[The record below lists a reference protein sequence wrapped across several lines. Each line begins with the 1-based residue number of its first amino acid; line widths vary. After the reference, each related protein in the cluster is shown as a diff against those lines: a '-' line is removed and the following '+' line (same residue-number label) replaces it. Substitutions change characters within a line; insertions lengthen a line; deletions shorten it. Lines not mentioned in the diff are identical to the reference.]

1 MVLIHILSNLLL
13 RFACYACVGWI
24 FLFQFSGTI
33 WGSDFNRDI
42 RPLLAR
48 HCFKCHG
55 PDDEAREVDLR
66 LDNEQ
71 GAKKDLGGYAAVI
84 PGDADGSE
92 LLKRVIADDP
102 DMRMPPPGSGRG
114 LNEREVGMLRD
125 WIQSGGGY
133 KTHWSFVPPMQAMV
147 PRVAKVD
154 WCRNPIDNFVLS
166 RLEAVGRQPLADAD
180 RESLVRRLSLDLIG
194 TTPSLDEV
202 DRYIQDRKP
211 GAYQRLVDRFLAS
224 PGYAERF
231 ARPWLDLAR
240 YSDTNGYEKD
250 RKRSIW
256 PYRDW
261 VIDAVGQDMPF
272 DQFSIEQVAGDMLPQ
287 ATNQQRVATGFHRNT
302 MLNEEGGIDPMEYRY
317 HSIIDRVA
325 TTGTV
330 WMGLTT
336 GCAQC
341 HTHKYDPIT
350 HTEYF
355 SLFAL
360 LNNADEPDVIV
371 ADSKREAIA
380 AEIEQRIMESE
391 MKLIESWLP
400 SYQEFQK
407 FHRSSEKS
415 GSIGK
420 KPDRTAASAKPQQTK
435 PQQTKSQPSKTL
447 GFSKLQGKPAKRVV
461 ARKFYEWVES
471 QVFQSRVWTS
481 LHPVSTKS
489 TKPTLE
495 SLPDFSVL
503 ARGDVTKRE
512 VYGLKYVL
520 PVRDEPFT
528 ALRLDVLPDV
538 SLPAGG
544 PGLAF
549 YEGRRGDFF
558 LSELTVSADGATV
571 TLQNPSHSY
580 GKIGVGSGNAV
591 AGNVLDGEGST
602 GWSTAGQE
610 GTANQWVA
618 NFAEPVAGGSVLE
631 IELVFERHFAA
642 GLGRFRFSFTAGKTP
657 VVASTLPEAMYG
669 WHVQEVGEISQ
680 NDFLRLQRHFIK
692 TNAELK
698 SQRKE
703 LAKLHDKIPDKVR
716 TLGMQER
723 VAADQ
728 RITHRHHRG
737 EYLQPRE
744 TVKPGVP
751 AVLLADAKTNPSDRL
766 SLAKWLVSGGTP
778 LAARV
783 TVNRAWRE
791 FFGRGIVNT
800 AGDFGTQSEP
810 PSHPGLLDW
819 LAVDLVQKG
828 WSLKRLHRMIVVS
841 STYRQAV
848 QVTDP
853 SDPENRLL
861 AGMPKRRL
869 AAEQI
874 RDSLLAASGLLSR
887 QIGGPSVFPPQPNG
901 VMQLAYGAPKWT
913 VSKGSDR
920 FRRSIYTFSK
930 RTAPF
935 AAFATFDGPSGE
947 TCLARRDR
955 STTPLQALTL
965 LNDEMYLE
973 YASGLAETVLRQLGG
988 GAEAQQTASV
998 MFRRLL
1004 ARNPTKSELTAI
1016 LAFYQ
1021 QYRENPKVWMLVAR
1035 ALMNLDEVITTH

>member
-1 MVLIHILSNLLL
+1 MHIPRNLLFRL
-13 RFACYACVGWI
+13 LVSPCTAWACL
-24 FLFQFSGTI
+24 FLFSGMG

-55 PDDEAREVDLR
+55 PDDEAREVGLR

-71 GAKKDLGGYAAVI
+71 GAKQDLGGYAAIV

-92 LLKRVIADDP
+92 LLKRVMADDP
-102 DMRMPPPGSGRG
+102 DLRMPPAGSGRG
-114 LNEREVGMLRD
+114 LTESEVGMLRT
-125 WIQSGGGY
+125 WIQSGGRY
-133 KTHWSFVPPMQAMV
+133 QKHWAFVPPVQAMI
-147 PRVAKVD
+147 PHVANGK
-154 WCRNPIDNFVLS
+154 WCRNPIDNFILS
-166 RLEAVGRQPLADAD
+166 RLEVVGRRPLAAAD

-194 TTPSLDEV
+194 TTPSLDVV
-202 DRYIQDRKP
+202 DRYIHDRKP
-211 GAYQRLVDRFLAS
+211 GAYERLVDRFLSS

-231 ARPWLDLAR
+231 ARSWLDLAR

-250 RKRSIW
+250 RRRSIW

-261 VIDAVGQDMPF
+261 VIDAVGRDMPF
-272 DQFSIEQVAGDMLPQ
+272 DQFSVEQLAGDMLPQ
-287 ATNQQRVATGFHRNT
+287 ASNQQKIATGFHRNT

-317 HSIIDRVA
+317 HSVIDRVA

-330 WMGLTT
+330 WLGLTT

-371 ADSKREAIA
+371 ADSERDAIA
-380 AEIEQRIMESE
+380 AEISQ
-391 MKLIESWLP
+391 LIREAETELVESWLP
-400 SYQEFQK
+400 SYQQFQE
-407 FHRSSEKS
+407 FHRSLE
-415 GSIGK
+415 GSFSSNGK
-420 KPDRTAASAKPQQTK
+420 PVATAASAKPLQDRTQLPKMQQDMTEGV
-435 PQQTKSQPSKTL
+435 SQLKDKT
-447 GFSKLQGKPAKRVV
+447 AKRLVV
-461 ARKFYEWVES
+461 RKFYEWVDS
-471 QVFQSRVWTS
+471 QVSKSRIWTS
-481 LHPVSTKS
+481 IRPVSTKS
-489 TKPTLE
+489 TKPLLQ
-495 SLPDFSVL
+495 SLPDFSIL

-512 VYGLKYVL
+512 VYSLKYVL
-520 PVRDEPFT
+520 PLSEEPFT

-558 LSELTVSADGATV
+558 LSELTATADGMMV

-591 AGNVLDGEGST
+591 AENVIDGEGST
-602 GWSTAGQE
+602 GWSTSGQE

-618 NFAEPVAGGSVLE
+618 NFAEPIAGGSVLE

-642 GLGRFRFSFTAGKTP
+642 GLGRFRFSFTSGKTP
-657 VVASTLPEAMYG
+657 VFASTLPEPMYG
-669 WHVQEVGEISQ
+669 WHAHEVGDISQ
-680 NDFLRLQRHFIK
+680 KDFQSLQRHFIK
-692 TNAELK
+692 TSAELK

-703 LAKLHDKIPDKVR
+703 LAKLYDQMPDEVR
-716 TLGMQER
+716 TLGMQDR
-723 VAADQ
+723 GSVD
-728 RITHRHHRG
+728 RRLTHRHHRG

-744 TVKPGVP
+744 TVRP
-751 AVLLADAKTNPSDRL
+751 AIPSVLHADAGTGPSDRL
-766 SLAKWLVSGGTP
+766 SFAQWLVSDGNP

-810 PSHPGLLDW
+810 PSHPKLLDW
-819 LAVDLVQKG
+819 LAVDLISNG
-828 WSLKRLHRMIVVS
+828 WSLKRLHRMIVLS
-841 STYRQAV
+841 STYRQAG
-848 QVTDP
+848 QVADDA
-853 SDPENRLL
+853 DPENRFL

-874 RDSLLAASGLLSR
+874 RDSLLAASGLLTR
-887 QIGGPSVFPPQPNG
+887 QMGGPSVFPPQPDG
-901 VMQLAYGAPKWT
+901 VMQLAYGAPKWKT
-913 VSKGSDR
+913 SEGADR
-920 FRRSIYTFSK
+920 FRRSLYTFSK

-935 AAFATFDGPSGE
+935 AAFATFDAPSGE

-955 STTPLQALTL
+955 STTPLQALFL

-973 YASGLAETVLRQLGG
+973 YASALADTVLKQLGG
-988 GAEAQQTASV
+988 DAEPGQVVSV

-1004 ARNPTKSELTAI
+1004 ARNPSKAELSAV
-1016 LAFYQ
+1016 LGFYQ
-1021 QYRENPKVWMLVAR
+1021 QYRETPMVWMLVAR
-1035 ALMNLDEVITTH
+1035 ALMNVDEVITNH

>member
-1 MVLIHILSNLLL
+1 MHVPSNLLF
-13 RFACYACVGWI
+13 RFIFFPCVGFA
-24 FLFQFSGTI
+24 FLVHFSGI
-33 WGSDFNRDI
+33 VRGSDFDRDI

-102 DMRMPPPGSGRG
+102 ELRMPPPDSGRG
-114 LNEREVGMLRD
+114 LTEGEVEMLRA
-125 WIQSGGGY
+125 WIQSGGEY
-133 KTHWSFVPPMQAMV
+133 KKHWSFVPPVQAMI
-147 PRVAKVD
+147 PRVGNVD

-166 RLEAVGRQPLADAD
+166 KLESVARRPAANAD

-202 DRYIQDRKP
+202 DRYLLDREP

-250 RKRSIW
+250 RRRSIW

-261 VIDAVGQDMPF
+261 VISAVGNDMPF
-272 DQFSIEQVAGDMLPQ
+272 DQFSIEQLAGDMLPQ
-287 ATNQQRVATGFHRNT
+287 ASNQQRIATGFHRNT

-350 HTEYF
+350 HAEYF

-371 ADSKREAIA
+371 ADSQRDAIA
-380 AEIEQRIMESE
+380 AEIEQRITEAESE
-391 MKLIESWLP
+391 LIEAWLP
-400 SYQEFQK
+400 TYAQFQE
-407 FHRSSEKS
+407 FHRSQQSSVSSTGKS
-415 GSIGK
+415 KSK
-420 KPDRTAASAKPQQTK
+420 SKSKSTTASATPHPAKAK
-435 PQQTKSQPSKTL
+435 LVSQLK
-447 GFSKLQGKPAKRVV
+447 GKPEKDFV
-461 ARKFYEWVES
+461 AQKFYEWVES
-471 QVFQSRVWTS
+471 QVSLSRFWTS
-481 LHPVSTKS
+481 LAPVSTRS
-489 TKPTLE
+489 SKPLLQ

-512 VYGLKYVL
+512 VYGLKYKL
-520 PVRDEPFT
+520 PVSDEPFT

-558 LSELTVSADGATV
+558 LSELTVTADGRTV
-571 TLQNPSHSY
+571 ALQNPSHSY
-580 GKIGVGSGNAV
+580 GKIGVGSGNAN
-591 AGNVLDGEGST
+591 AANVIDAEGST
-602 GWSTAGQE
+602 GWSTSGEE

-618 NFAEPVAGGSVLE
+618 NFAEPVAGGSLLE

-642 GLGRFRFSFTAGKTP
+642 GLGRFRFSFTSGKTP
-657 VVASTLPEAMYG
+657 VVASTLPEQMYG
-669 WHVQEVGEISQ
+669 WYVQEIGDISKK
-680 NDFLRLQRHFIK
+680 DFEGLQRHFIK
-692 TNAELK
+692 TTPELK
-698 SQRKE
+698 LQRKE

-716 TLGMQER
+716 TLGMQDR
-723 VAADQ
+723 GSADE

-744 TVKPGVP
+744 AVRPGVP
-751 AVLLADAKTNPSDRL
+751 AALHADAKTSPSDRL
-766 SLAKWLVSGGTP
+766 SLAKWLVSESNP

-791 FFGRGIVNT
+791 FFGRGIVDT

-810 PSHPGLLDW
+810 PSHPKLLDW
-819 LAVDLVQKG
+819 LAVDFVQNG
-828 WSLKRLHRMIVVS
+828 WSLKHLHRMIVLS
-841 STYRQAV
+841 STYRQSGQGPDVA
-848 QVTDP
+848 DP
-853 SDPENRLL
+853 GNRLL

-874 RDSLLAASGLLSR
+874 RDSLLAASGLLTR
-887 QIGGPSVFPPQPNG
+887 QIGGPSVFPPQPDG

-913 VSKGSDR
+913 ASIGADR
-920 FRRSIYTFSK
+920 FRRSVYTFSK

-955 STTPLQALTL
+955 STTPLQALSL

-973 YASGLAETVLRQLGG
+973 YASGLAETVLKQLGD
-988 GAEAQQTASV
+988 GAEPRKMAAV

-1004 ARNPTKSELTAI
+1004 ARNPSETELSAI
-1016 LAFYQ
+1016 IAFYE
-1021 QYRENPKVWMLVAR
+1021 QYRENPNVWMLVAR
-1035 ALMNLDEVITTH
+1035 ALMNVDEVITTH

>member
-1 MVLIHILSNLLL
+1 MHNPRNLLL
-13 RFACYACVGWI
+13 HFAFYPSVCWV
-24 FLFQFSGTI
+24 FLFHCSSVV
-33 WGSDFNRDI
+33 WASDFSRDI

-55 PDDEAREVDLR
+55 PDDEAREADLR
-66 LDNEQ
+66 LDIER
-71 GAKKDLGGYAAVI
+71 GAKKNLGGYAAVI
-84 PGDADGSE
+84 SGDAAGSE
-92 LLKRVIADDP
+92 LLTRVMSDDP
-102 DMRMPPPGSGRG
+102 DLRMPPPESGRA
-114 LNEREVGMLRD
+114 LSEDEVGRLKA
-125 WIQSGGGY
+125 WIQAGAGY
-133 KTHWSFVPPMQAMV
+133 ETHWAFVPPMQAMV
-147 PRVAKVD
+147 PRVAKKD
-154 WCRNPIDNFVLS
+154 WCRNPIDHFILS
-166 RLEAVGRQPLADAD
+166 RLEAVGRRPLADAD
-180 RESLVRRLSLDLIG
+180 RESLVRRLALDLIG

-202 DRYIQDRKP
+202 DRYLQDRNP
-211 GAYQRLVDRFLAS
+211 DAYERLVDRFLAS

-250 RKRSIW
+250 RRRSIW

-272 DQFSIEQVAGDMLPQ
+272 DQFSIEQLAGDMLPQ

-317 HSIIDRVA
+317 LSIVDRVA

-355 SLFAL
+355 ALFAL
-360 LNNADEPDVIV
+360 LNNADEPDVV
-371 ADSKREAIA
+371 VVDNERDASA
-380 AEIEQRIMESE
+380 AEIEQRVTEAE
-391 MKLIESWLP
+391 AKLIESWLP
-400 SYQEFQK
+400 SYQQFQEFYLSPK
-407 FHRSSEKS
+407 EAV
-415 GSIGK
+415 SIGG
-420 KPDRTAASAKPQQTK
+420 KPNALASSAKPKQTK
-435 PQQTKSQPSKTL
+435 VLPFKTKEMAQV
-447 GFSKLQGKPAKRVV
+447 QGKPARRLVI
-461 ARKFYEWVES
+461 RKFYEWIES
-471 QVFQSRVWTS
+471 QVSKSRVWTS
-481 LHPVSTKS
+481 LRPVSTTS
-489 TKPTLE
+489 TKPTLQT
-495 SLPDFSVL
+495 LPDFSVL

-512 VYGLKYVL
+512 VYGLKYAL
-520 PVRDEPFT
+520 PLRDEPFT

-558 LSELTVSADGATV
+558 LSELTVMADGVRV

-602 GWSTAGQE
+602 GWSTSGQE

-618 NFAEPVAGGSVLE
+618 NFAEPVPGGSVLD
-631 IELVFERHFAA
+631 IKMVFERHFAA
-642 GLGRFRFSFTAGKTP
+642 GLGRFRFSFTSGATP
-657 VVASTLPEAMYG
+657 VLASTLPESMYG
-669 WHVQEVGEISQ
+669 WHVREVGDISQ

-692 TNAELK
+692 TTAELK
-698 SQRKE
+698 SQRRE
-703 LAKLHDKIPDKVR
+703 LVKLQDQIPDQLR

-723 VAADQ
+723 GAVDQ

-744 TVKPGVP
+744 VVRPGVP
-751 AVLLADAKTNPSDRL
+751 AALHADDNNPSDRL
-766 SLAKWLVSGGTP
+766 SFAKWLVSDGNP

-791 FFGRGIVNT
+791 FFGRGIVST

-810 PSHPGLLDW
+810 PSHPELLDW
-819 LAVDLVQKG
+819 LAVDLVQNG

-841 STYRQAV
+841 STYRQAL

-861 AGMPKRRL
+861 AGMPRRRL

-887 QIGGPSVFPPQPNG
+887 QMGGPSVFPPQPDG

-913 VSKGSDR
+913 ASEGADR

-935 AAFATFDGPSGE
+935 AAFTTFDGPSGE
-947 TCLARRDR
+947 NCLARRER
-955 STTPLQALTL
+955 STTPLQALSL

-973 YASGLAETVLRQLGG
+973 YARGLAETVLRQQRGDTEPG
-988 GAEAQQTASV
+988 QTASV

-1004 ARNPTKSELTAI
+1004 ARNPTKPELTAI

-1021 QYRENPKVWMLVAR
+1021 QYRDHPKVWMLVAR
-1035 ALMNLDEVITTH
+1035 ALMNVDEVITNH